1 MQCPFCAA
9 PDTRVIDS
17 RLAGDGSQ
25 VRRRRECVDCAER
38 FTTYEDAALN
48 MPRIVKSDNTR
59 EHFDDKKLHHGVL
72 KALEKRPVNT
82 ERIDAAVSKIK
93 RKLLSTGER
102 EISSLIIGELVMH
115 ELRALDHVAY
125 IRFASVYRRFE
136 DIQAFQEVIDHLEQE
151 LSPEMRKNQLP
162 LIDDNEQ

>member
-1 MQCPFCAA
+1 MQCPFCGA

-25 VRRRRECVDCAER
+25 VRRRRECVDCTER

-59 EHFDDKKLHHGVL
+59 EHFDDKKLLHGVL

-82 ERIDAAVSKIK
+82 ARIDAAVSKIK

-136 DIQAFQEVIDHLEQE
+136 DIQAFQEVIDHLEKE

-162 LIDDNEQ
+162 LIDDNEE